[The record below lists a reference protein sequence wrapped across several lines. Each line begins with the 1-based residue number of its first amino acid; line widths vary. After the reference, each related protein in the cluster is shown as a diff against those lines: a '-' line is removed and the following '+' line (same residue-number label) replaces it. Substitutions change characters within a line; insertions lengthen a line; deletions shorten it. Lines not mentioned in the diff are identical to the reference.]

1 MLASLEGLKQPP
13 FAWIFPAFQEVFSE
27 PLSDAERKVQPP
39 GPPSRTAMPRTTA
52 RRRPRSAATDCSA
65 SVASIRLPTP
75 SVFHLHT
82 FHDAEVALRAGAEC
96 LKRLLVSLAFV
107 SRPGDVIAVEFDKD
121 RRLLQSGF
129 VGLHL
134 ARGHRQKAPAE

>member
-1 MLASLEGLKQPP
+1 MTSNSTGEPSGRLATPKTRREEAVWAPKTSR
-13 FAWIFPAFQEVFSE
+13 SS
-27 PLSDAERKVQPP
+27 SDAASATFGCSVNS
-39 GPPSRTAMPRTTA
+39 GV
-52 RRRPRSAATDCSA
+52 AATY
-65 SVASIRLPTP
+65 TP
-75 SVFHLHT
+75 SLTTRLTRFNEPNCFHLHT
-82 FHDAEVALRAGAEC
+82 FHDADGALRAGAEC

-134 ARGHRQKAPAE
+134 ARGHGQKAPAE